1 MLYELVL
8 ITNLGATTLL
18 ASFPDFNSC
27 LKERVQIT
35 QQSQGQY
42 AVACLPAQSPEDLQR
57 RLDSGADAVLKT
69 LKKLSEGMPK

>member
-18 ASFPDFNSC
+18 ATYPDFNSC

-35 QQSQGQY
+35 QQSNAQY
-42 AVACLPAQSPEDLQR
+42 AVACLPAQSPEDLQK
-57 RLDSGADAVLKT
+57 RLNQSADVLLNT
-69 LKKLSEGMPK
+69 IKKLQENTK